1 MKPLVVLI
9 TILEIILVSSAN
21 EENNF
26 RLSLKGAQD
35 VPIRGFLLGNHDSGN
50 FPKDW
55 KKWMQ
60 KQMDDRQTRMEKM
73 TKVLDVMKGS
83 DNAMMAKIEGL
94 KQLLQNTQGKIE
106 SSLTAISKKVDS
118 IQSSQGDKNGYIG
131 CFQDD
136 NSRHLKHRYQ
146 NLGNAI
152 TLAKCRENCKGYK
165 YAGLQ
170 YSVQCFCGNQL
181 VNSKY
186 PKKPDSECNTKCR
199 GEPSRACGGTWRNSI
214 YTV

>member
-1 MKPLVVLI
+1 MKAIVVVVS
-9 TILEIILVSSAN
+9 ILEIVLTSSAN

-26 RLSLKGAQD
+26 RLSIKGAKD
-35 VPIRGFLLGNHDSGN
+35 VPIRGFLLGNHGSGT

-55 KKWMQ
+55 KNWMQ
-60 KQMDDRQTRMEKM
+60 KQMDDRQTKMEN
-73 TKVLDVMKGS
+73 LMKGS
-83 DNAMMAKIEGL
+83 DNTMMAKIEGL

-106 SSLTAISKKVDS
+106 TSLTAILKKVDS
-118 IQSSQGDKNGYIG
+118 IQSNQGDKHGYIG
-131 CFQDD
+131 CFLDAS
-136 NSRHLKHRYQ
+136 SRHLSHRYK
-146 NLGNAI
+146 NFGDAI

-181 VNSKY
+181 ENTKY
-186 PKKPDSECNTKCR
+186 PKRPDSECNTKCR
-199 GEPSRACGGTWRNSI
+199 GEPSRMCGGTWRNSI

>member
-26 RLSLKGAQD
+26 RLSLKGAHD

-73 TKVLDVMKGS
+73 TKVLDVIKGS

-118 IQSSQGDKNGYIG
+118 IQSSQGDKNGK
-131 CFQDD
+131 
-136 NSRHLKHRYQ
+136 L
-146 NLGNAI
+146 
-152 TLAKCRENCKGYK
+152 
-165 YAGLQ
+165 
-170 YSVQCFCGNQL
+170 
-181 VNSKY
+181 
-186 PKKPDSECNTKCR
+186 
-199 GEPSRACGGTWRNSI
+199 W
-214 YTV
+214 